1 MDDLFFFGE
10 HNDNLQTR
18 LSNKK
23 MVGQLSMIL
32 AVKSKLAELG
42 HSDCFTICWRLLN
55 GDVCSSYPGLQ
66 EGGWGGGGWLGRLL
80 ECQLILIFSRR

>member
-1 MDDLFFFGE
+1 MDDLFFCE

-42 HSDCFTICWRLLN
+42 HSDCFSICWRLLN
-55 GDVCSSYPGLQ
+55 G
-66 EGGWGGGGWLGRLL
+66 EGDGVVGGGGVAY
-80 ECQLILIFSRR
+80 